1 MNAVPM
7 TGFARLK
14 AVWRRYW
21 LPMLLALTLW
31 ADIAGAVN
39 LWRDIGRPFGGY
51 GVMYDTF
58 ANRWQIDESTPPWW
72 IGVSNSDLNYRDTL
86 VTVDGEGSILDQGR
100 IYQAAFVRGEDAV
113 DIVADRRGLR
123 VQTRVPILIFT
134 ARHFF
139 ELKLPD
145 LIIGL
150 SFWLLALMV
159 YRLRP
164 TDPLNRAYA
173 VVGVLGSALIL
184 GWRNNLFHDTN
195 HFNLFQGFSDMLGL
209 SGTVLISPVAVY
221 ASILLMAPHPGHSQ
235 RLIQRAT
242 LWIMYGLTLPAV
254 FMLLAARILL
264 YTTGW
269 TPLAG
274 TIDGAGY
281 ISALIASAI
290 CVLFIPSSAV
300 WALSRDD
307 TPLRVRKQIF
317 GILMGVVITL
327 PIIFRNYRAGL
338 WLPGSTYCCGGLD
351 LRYLYLAIPLA
362 FAFVILRY
370 QAFRG
375 THPVFVL
382 VLLLSVSALLAS
394 IGDWLVRQTA
404 PTGGVGAAAPGLALS
419 ASVPPFV
426 PILAVA
432 FAASTAGVFL
442 PRWLGR
448 LFRWESTSYG
458 AVRQFGQEMIHRL
471 DLATLPDDI
480 VATLASTLQ
489 LDQVGLWLRQ
499 PGATP
504 LHLAAE
510 AGSPKDGL
518 PEVLSPPA
526 DDLLV
531 HPAVI
536 GLDAG
541 PVAAWL
547 RPLQACGFEAVA
559 PLRAPGAADA
569 TQEMWL
575 GLLAL
580 GKRVDEEI
588 FHARDLEIVE
598 LIGQQ
603 AALFL
608 LTAQQI
614 EHLREVPRRM
624 TEAQE
629 RERFRLAQELH
640 DTVQQF
646 LGRLPFFLEVSRR
659 DVRSQPERAEA
670 LLQRCIAD
678 GEEAA
683 RTVRQI
689 RGDLAPI
696 QLDNELTEP
705 LQNLLDRFRART
717 EWVVEA
723 DIAPDVDAKLSP
735 EARHELFRVI
745 QQALDNAEA
754 HAKEAS
760 RVWIVVQGEDGRVA
774 FSVRDDGRGFTEAQ
788 RARAEAEGHFGL
800 PSMQAR
806 MAKLGGELAVT
817 SAPDQGTTVQGW
829 LPAGRN

>member
-14 AVWRRYW
+14 VVWRRYW
-21 LPMLLALTLW
+21 LPALLALTLW

-39 LWRDIGRPFGGY
+39 VWRYIGRPFGGY
-51 GVMYDTF
+51 VVMNDIF

-72 IGVSNSDLNYRDTL
+72 TGVSNSNLKHRDTL
-86 VTVDGEGSILDQGR
+86 VTVDGEADILDQGR
-100 IYQAAFVRGEDAV
+100 IYQAAFADGEKTIA
-113 DIVADRRGLR
+113 ILADRRGLR
-123 VQTRVPILIFT
+123 VQARVPILIFT

-150 SFWLLALMV
+150 SFWLLALMI

-164 TDPLNRAYA
+164 TEPLNRAYA
-173 VVGVLGSALIL
+173 VLGALGSVLIL
-184 GWRNNLFHDTN
+184 GLRQSIFDDTS
-195 HFNLFQGFSDMLGL
+195 HFGLLSGFSDVLGVI
-209 SGTVLISPVAVY
+209 GMVFISPVAVY
-221 ASILLMAPHPGHSQ
+221 AVTMVIAPTSEHGPKP
-235 RLIQRAT
+235 IPRAT
-242 LWIMYGLTLPAV
+242 LWIVLGLTLPPT
-254 FMLLAARILL
+254 FMLLASRSLL
-264 YTTGW
+264 WITGW
-269 TPLAG
+269 TPLAAG
-274 TIDGAGY
+274 IDLIGY
-281 ISALIASAI
+281 GMALIAGAI
-290 CVLFIPSSAV
+290 CGVFVLFSML
-300 WALSRDD
+300 WALGHNHAPARARRQV
-307 TPLRVRKQIF
+307 L
-317 GILMGVVITL
+317 GVLSGLAVAS
-327 PIIFRNYRAGL
+327 PIIILNYRAGL
-338 WLPGSTYCCGGLD
+338 TLPGSTYCCGGLD
-351 LRYLYLAIPLA
+351 LRYLYLALPLA

-382 VLLLSVSALLAS
+382 MLLLSVSALLAS

-404 PTGGVGAAAPGLALS
+404 PTGGGGAVAPGLALS
-419 ASVPPFV
+419 SSVPPFV
-426 PILAVA
+426 PILAVV

-442 PRWLGR
+442 PRWLSR

-471 DLATLPDDI
+471 DLTTLPDDI

-541 PVAAWL
+541 PAAAWL
-547 RPLQACGFEAVA
+547 HPLQACGFEAVA

-569 TQEMWL
+569 TQETWL

-629 RERFRLAQELH
+629 RDRFKLAQELH

-678 GEEAA
+678 SEEAA

-696 QLDNELTEP
+696 QLDNELAEP

-723 DIAPDVDAKLSP
+723 DIAPDVDASLSP

-754 HAKEAS
+754 HAKGAS
-760 RVWIVVQGEDGRVA
+760 RVWIVVQGGDGRVT
-774 FSVRDDGRGFTEAQ
+774 FSIRDDGRGFTEAE
-788 RARAEAEGHFGL
+788 RAQAEAEGHFGL
-800 PSMQAR
+800 RSMQMR
-806 MAKLGGELAVT
+806 MARLGGALAVT
-817 SAPDQGTTVQGW
+817 SGPEGGATVQGW
-829 LPAGRN
+829 LPADRN

>member
-1 MNAVPM
+1 M

-14 AVWRRYW
+14 ALWRRYW
-21 LPMLLALTLW
+21 LPALLALTLW

-39 LWRDIGRPFGGY
+39 LWHDIGRPFGGY
-51 GVMYDTF
+51 MLMHNLGVNT
-58 ANRWQIDESTPPWW
+58 WQIDEATPPWW
-72 IGVSNSDLNYRDTL
+72 SGVNNGGLTQRDTL
-86 VTVDGEGSILDQGR
+86 ITVNGQGDLLDQER
-100 IYQAAFVRGEDAV
+100 IYQTALADAKPSV
-113 DIVADRRGLR
+113 EIIADRRGMR
-123 VQTRVPILIFT
+123 VQASVPILIFT

-139 ELKLPD
+139 EIKLPD
-145 LIIGL
+145 LIIGF
-150 SFWLLALMV
+150 SFWLLALMI

-164 TDPLNRAYA
+164 TEPLNRAYA
-173 VVGVLGSALIL
+173 LIGSLAATMIMS
-184 GWRNNLFHDTN
+184 WRHSLFADTT
-195 HFNLFQGFSDMLGL
+195 HFSHFLWFPKMLGL
-209 SGTVLISPVAVY
+209 SAGFLCPLAIHATIMLTTPDPERSRVTLHRIPLQIGYALALLSSLMWWGSRIS
-221 ASILLMAPHPGHSQ
+221 
-235 RLIQRAT
+235 
-242 LWIMYGLTLPAV
+242 LWLV
-254 FMLLAARILL
+254 
-264 YTTGW
+264 GW
-269 TPLAG
+269 TPFSGRLDKVAY
-274 TIDGAGY
+274 AM
-281 ISALIASAI
+281 ALIGGIIAFAY
-290 CVLFIPSSAV
+290 VLLRLARVLIQNH
-300 WALSRDD
+300 
-307 TPLRVRKQIF
+307 TPPRVRKHIF
-317 GILMGVVITL
+317 GILVGFAIAL
-327 PIIFRNYRAGL
+327 PMIAISFRAGL
-338 WLPGSTYCCGGLD
+338 TLPGSTYCCGGLD

-382 VLLLSVSALLAS
+382 ILLLSVSALLAS

-404 PTGGVGAAAPGLALS
+404 PTGGVGAVAPGLALS
-419 ASVPPFV
+419 SSVPPFV
-426 PILAVA
+426 PILAVV

-442 PRWLGR
+442 PRWFGR
-448 LFRWESTSYG
+448 LFRWESSSYG

-510 AGSPKDGL
+510 AGLPKDGL

-526 DDLLV
+526 DELLV

-536 GLDAG
+536 GLDAS

-569 TQEMWL
+569 TQETWL

-629 RERFRLAQELH
+629 RDRFKLAQELH

-678 GEEAA
+678 SEEAA

-689 RGDLAPI
+689 RGALAPI
-696 QLDNELTEP
+696 QLDNELAEP

-723 DIAPDVDAKLSP
+723 DIAPDVDDGLSP
-735 EARHELFRVI
+735 EARHALFRVI

-754 HAKEAS
+754 HAKGAS
-760 RVWIVVQGEDGRVA
+760 RVWVVVQGEDGRVT
-774 FSVRDDGRGFTEAQ
+774 FSVRDDGSGFTEAE
-788 RARAEAEGHFGL
+788 RAQAEAEGHFGL
-800 PSMQAR
+800 RSMQDR
-806 MAKLGGELAVT
+806 ITSLGGELAVT
-817 SAPDQGTTVQGW
+817 SGPEGGATVQGW
-829 LPAGRN
+829 LPADRN